1 MLKDVIDMSI
11 KIKTTRLVAFM
22 LAVALVFGTVP
33 TSNIITTA
41 SAEETS
47 LPTGD
52 LAPITGI
59 RISEYSTSGFGMK
72 FFDWLYSF
80 FAKKWVVPNKSNTF
94 ALRESNKPICNVSIA
109 GAYNSLRICERKQTV
124 RNR

>member
-11 KIKTTRLVAFM
+11 KIKTARLIAFM

-52 LAPITGI
+52 FTPITGI

-72 FFDWLYSF
+72 FFDWF
-80 FAKKWVVPNKSNTF
+80 FNKTTE
-94 ALRESNKPICNVSIA
+94 AATTATIIATAADAIREATTATIA
-109 GAYNSLRICERKQTV
+109 EISSTTASASSLLTYKT
-124 RNR
+124 